1 MINTIF
7 QLMAEYDRL
16 YRKPFGFFISIVLC
30 SDESGHF
37 DLGNEIPRS
46 DFNDLEEAVA
56 WLRKQV

>member
-7 QLMAEYDRL
+7 QLMAEYDVL
-16 YRKPFGFFISIVLC
+16 YRKPWGFYISIVLC

-37 DLGNEIPRS
+37 ELGNEIPHS
-46 DFNDLEEAVA
+46 DFNDLEAAVA